1 MQFKLRS
8 NKALNFEE
16 KNLFKENVLSEY
28 ILPVY
33 NGLLKSRSRNF
44 LRETGRF
51 YCISKGSEKSQISKF
66 PGPPVPEG
74 SRLRRS
80 LAPPPPIKKCRRGK
94 GYMFTPGHPRSSY
107 GSPLVIVW
115 RHIFLRLHG
124 FTLVKR
130 LKRAPPLVNLV
141 LQHW

>member
-80 LAPPPPIKKCRRGK
+80 LAPPPQSKNAAAVRAICLLLV
-94 GYMFTPGHPRSSY
+94 TPGHRMAHPWSSY
-107 GSPLVIVW
+107 GVTFFYDFTAS
-115 RHIFLRLHG
+115 RLS
-124 FTLVKR
+124 R
-130 LKRAPPLVNLV
+130 D
-141 LQHW
+141 